1 MCVNLVVF
9 YSAHLSINVDMKVVM
24 INIYDPKDFKEVILS
39 YEFINACS
47 AYITGETSTEEN
59 TKTWL
64 RILVYTVS

>member
-9 YSAHLSINVDMKVVM
+9 YSAHLSINVNMKVVM